1 MSDDK
6 KDENQNQEFVNLPS
20 SIGLYEIKEKINE
33 GGYSKI
39 YLGISKYTRD
49 KVCLKII
56 DKTLFTKNPDDLLLV
71 KNEIDILKLLKHR
84 NILSLYEIY
93 ESSQYIFFVT
103 EYLTSE
109 LLNLILNKKR
119 LNEQDASKIFV
130 QLVDALQYMHKM
142 QICHRDI
149 RVEHVLF
156 DNNNIPKLIDFG
168 YSSFYRKGNTL
179 QEPMGS
185 LSYACP
191 EIIQQR
197 SYDPELADVW
207 SLGVCLYVMLCG
219 YLPFSEED
227 DEQNNKLI
235 ISGKIDYPKEI
246 GNICKD
252 LLKKMLEVNPKKRLN
267 FLKISR
273 HPWVKSC
280 KDIKLIGGYSIYDMI
295 YPVDERLLKIVKE
308 YGLDPKKVENE
319 LKLNK
324 FNVNTGLFKLIVSKI
339 MDLKFGTISDFTS
352 NAFIDYMK
360 DTKNKISDGES
371 KYSEF
376 LKKIE
381 EKNSKIQKNIFEY
394 KRKEDNVIKKLEE
407 LKLVKDED
415 DNKDKNKNENK
426 ENKKEENKNIKIMKD
441 DNELVTNT
449 SKIHTLS
456 TNKDKNEKK
465 QNTLIQ
471 QFVEEYKQEHSEF
484 GGTNTLQIEN
494 IKRKNS
500 PKLYKRKL
508 NLDNLYE
515 EPQSKGIKLDKNRK
529 RVFNM
534 VAGRKS
540 QFITMFRK
548 PPAILRRTSVT
559 SSQFQLLMRKP
570 P

>member
-1 MSDDK
+1 MSNDK
-6 KDENQNQEFVNLPS
+6 RDENQNQEFANLPS
-20 SIGLYEIKEKINE
+20 SIGPYEIKEKINE

-39 YLGISKYTRD
+39 YLGISKYTKD

-56 DKTLFTKNPDDLLLV
+56 DKALFTKNPDDLLLV
-71 KNEIDILKLLKHR
+71 KNEIDILKLIKHR

-103 EYLTSE
+103 EYLNSE

-130 QLVDALQYMHKM
+130 QLVDALQYIHKM

-219 YLPFSEED
+219 YLPNSEED

-280 KDIKLIGGYSIYDMI
+280 KDIKIIGGYSIYDMI

-308 YGLDPKKVENE
+308 YGLDSKKVEEE
-319 LKLNK
+319 LKMNK
-324 FNVNTGLFKLIVSKI
+324 FNVNTGLFRLIVKKI

-352 NAFIDYMK
+352 NSFIDYMK
-360 DTKNKISDGES
+360 ENKNKISDGES
-371 KYSEF
+371 KYSDF
-376 LKKIE
+376 LTKIE
-381 EKNSKIQKNIFEY
+381 EKNSKIQKTIFEY
-394 KRKEDNVIKKLEE
+394 KRKEDNIMKKIRR
-407 LKLVKDED
+407 
-415 DNKDKNKNENK
+415 
-426 ENKKEENKNIKIMKD
+426 IKI
-441 DNELVTNT
+441 N
-449 SKIHTLS
+449 
-456 TNKDKNEKK
+456 
-465 QNTLIQ
+465 
-471 QFVEEYKQEHSEF
+471 
-484 GGTNTLQIEN
+484 
-494 IKRKNS
+494 
-500 PKLYKRKL
+500 
-508 NLDNLYE
+508 
-515 EPQSKGIKLDKNRK
+515 
-529 RVFNM
+529 
-534 VAGRKS
+534 
-540 QFITMFRK
+540 
-548 PPAILRRTSVT
+548 
-559 SSQFQLLMRKP
+559 
-570 P
+570 